1 MIGKEY
7 MKEIWFI
14 RHAESEANAG
24 FVSSDP
30 GAIPLTEKGRQ
41 QAIAVSK
48 IIPETPSLI
57 VDSPYIRTQQTA
69 QPTLR
74 RFPQVENQKW
84 NIQEFTFLSPEVCRN
99 TTASQ
104 RRPWVKEYWERN
116 DPFYCHSEGAE
127 SFADLLLRVQDI
139 FRRIENIESGYVLI
153 FSHGQFMRA
162 SLLSL
167 LVKSF
172 EPTPDLMQKFEL
184 FTRTLEIPN
193 CGIIKLRF
201 DNNEPFVSGVF
212 TCGIQE

>member
-201 DNNEPFVSGVF
+201 DNNEHFVSGVF

>member
-1 MIGKEY
+1 
-7 MKEIWFI
+7 MKEVWFI

-24 FVSSDP
+24 FISSDP
-30 GAIPLTEKGRQ
+30 GAIPLTEKGHQ

-48 IIPETPSLI
+48 IMPEIPSLI
-57 VDSPYIRTQQTA
+57 VVSPYIRTQQTA

-84 NIQEFTFLSPEVCRN
+84 DIQEFTFLSPEVCRN

-104 RRPWVKEYWERN
+104 RRPWVKEYWKRN
-116 DPFYCHSEGAE
+116 DPFHRHGEGAE
-127 SFADLLLRVQDI
+127 SFADLLLRVQDT
-139 FRRIENIESGYVLI
+139 FRRIEKIEDGYVLI

-162 SLLSL
+162 FLLSL

-172 EPTPDLMQKFEL
+172 EPTPELMKKFEF
-184 FTRTLEIPN
+184 FTKTLEIPN

-201 DNNEPFVSGVF
+201 DNNEPFISGVY
-212 TCGIQE
+212 THGIQE